1 METEIKQLRKKLP
14 ARGYI
19 SEVHGK
25 AANTVTINQIK
36 NFFSGRAVSRN
47 ASQIIVKAA
56 IKAIKANEKKNKQ
69 LKRLM
74 KAA

>member
-1 METEIKQLRKKLP
+1 MRTEIKQLRKKLP

-19 SEVHGK
+19 SDVHGNTD
-25 AANTVTINQIK
+25 NTVTINQIK
-36 NFFSGRAVSRN
+36 NFFSGRAVSQD

-56 IKAIKANEKKNKQ
+56 IKAIKAKEKKNKQ

>member
-1 METEIKQLRKKLP
+1 MNKEVKQLRKKLP
-14 ARGYI
+14 ARGYT
-19 SEVHGK
+19 SDVKGN
-25 AANTVTINQIK
+25 ADNTVTINQIK
-36 NFFSGRAVSRN
+36 NFFSGRAVSPD
-47 ASQIIVKAA
+47 ASQRIVKAA